1 VVQEVSRRLFAGGVL
16 ALILG
21 AVAGAA
27 GLALPASAAPK
38 AKPKPTVITIT
49 GEKLAQPL
57 AVRADKTPELF
68 SALHGEVAFLSGTG
82 QAPTPKSK
90 GLGPKYTV
98 VVGYDDKPTFTYDL
112 YPLATGGPK
121 AYRPAKQPTKAK
133 TTAAWFFGRIGMSE
147 TLRMAGVPLPEKP
160 DVISGGVAGSQR
172 VIPDDTLDAGS
183 DLDQLLTELQ
193 KVLLLNG
200 AVVVV
205 ITTAL
210 AGIALLVRHRTR

>member
-21 AVAGAA
+21 AVTGAA

-49 GEKLAQPL
+49 GENLAQPL

-133 TTAAWFFGRIGMSE
+133 TMAAWFFGRIGMSE

-160 DVISGGVAGSQR
+160 GGVAGSQR
-172 VIPDDTLDAGS
+172 VIPDDTLNAGS
-183 DLDQLLTELQ
+183 DLDKLLTELQ

-210 AGIALLVRHRTR
+210 AGIALLVRNRTR